1 MYVRGQV
8 NMTILETEEYIK
20 QDQGGCMRLLN
31 CVIPLMLGAGSMGT
45 AMGGVPVEK
54 VAEAIRKGGWHQGIM
69 PFTLLTY
76 FLDDTARK

>member
-1 MYVRGQV
+1 
-8 NMTILETEEYIK
+8 
-20 QDQGGCMRLLN
+20 MRLLN

>member
-1 MYVRGQV
+1 
-8 NMTILETEEYIK
+8 
-20 QDQGGCMRLLN
+20 MRLLN

-54 VAEAIRKGGWHQGIM
+54 VAEAIRKGGWRQGIM
-69 PFTLLTY
+69 PFILLTY